1 MHERGSRLRKPTRVL
16 QGKNQFGIF
25 KESMMADNLWE
36 DVTVWHELM
45 SLDPERARKF
55 YQVVIG
61 LRQPHPWRGHL
72 FHTPFGY
79 RMKSLLV
86 V

>member
-1 MHERGSRLRKPTRVL
+1 
-16 QGKNQFGIF
+16 
-25 KESMMADNLWE
+25 MADNLWE

-55 YQVVIG
+55 YQEVIG
-61 LRQPHPWRGHL
+61 LTTSPLEGHL
-72 FHTPFGY
+72 FHTLFGC

-86 V
+86 A